1 MGSIWFRGQSFCH
14 LYALFLPEKQNSIFY
29 KFLLTVWSLFGNLGI
44 ARCWEMSFCLQ
55 DTSYSTNWHQRAA
68 VGHWVLLCV
77 KCCRMVDSLPR
88 WQLSLS
94 CPIRL
99 DHLSIPSLM
108 IPPLGQENS
117 QGKTQYIHGKQVL
130 VDCRR
135 FILLQRGFKH
145 IVICLKFCCHHVIM
159 TFPPEWITALAVI
172 CSMCVRAIFN
182 STFRKHQSLSKSKH
196 NHCQLNKFWTLNS
209 RHIPFFTFFS
219 SPLVYVLWRCQWLHL
234 FFPEKL

>member
-1 MGSIWFRGQSFCH
+1 MKKIISFRLWNQH
-14 LYALFLPEKQNSIFY
+14 TKMATIFI
-29 KFLLTVWSLFGNLGI
+29 LANTVRPS
-44 ARCWEMSFCLQ
+44 
-55 DTSYSTNWHQRAA
+55 
-68 VGHWVLLCV
+68 
-77 KCCRMVDSLPR
+77 VD
-88 WQLSLS
+88 
-94 CPIRL
+94 CRL
-99 DHLSIPSLM
+99 DDAACGREHSH
-108 IPPLGQENS
+108 
-117 QGKTQYIHGKQVL
+117 GKTQYIHGKQVL

-234 FFPEKL
+234 FFPGKL